1 VLERH
6 ARRTMTLR
14 GRPCVLRRTAVVF
27 SIAALMAGCAVPG
40 YDGGDPTTSG
50 MIQDQ
55 GGFSD
60 DASSNGSNS
69 PQSGGG
75 GPAPTQNFDPG
86 TADGFDAGGS
96 TGSVM
101 EDAGSTSGSNG
112 GNHMV
117 DSGDHDSGS
126 GIDSAVDSSVVISAN
141 DPLGSSARCTSGKT
155 WTSGTG
161 QTMRPGEACPS
172 CHGNFVIAG
181 TVYPTGHEPNDC
193 DGVNGSTTTVTV
205 VVTDSTN
212 KQFTLTPNAV
222 GNFYSS
228 TKITPPIT
236 AKVVENGKE
245 RAMVSPQTITNCNM
259 CHTSNG
265 ANGAPGRITL
275 PI

>member
-1 VLERH
+1 MLERH
-6 ARRTMTLR
+6 ARRTTTR
-14 GRPCVLRRTAVVF
+14 EAPPCIPGRTAVVF
-27 SIAALMAGCAVPG
+27 IIAVLMAGCAVPG
-40 YDGGDPTTSG
+40 YEGSDPTTNG
-50 MIQDQ
+50 PTAGQ
-55 GGFSD
+55 GGTGFPNP
-60 DASSNGSNS
+60 SSNGSS
-69 PQSGGG
+69 GSQSGAGG
-75 GPAPTQNFDPG
+75 TPASQSFEHDAG
-86 TADGFDAGGS
+86 GFDAGGS
-96 TGSVM
+96 AGNEM
-101 EDAGSTSGSNG
+101 EDSGFTSGSNG
-112 GNHMV
+112 GNV
-117 DSGDHDSGS
+117 TIDSGEGDSGDGVDAG
-126 GIDSAVDSSVVISAN
+126 VDSSVVISAN

-193 DGVNGSTTTVTV
+193 DGVNGSMTTVTV

-212 KQFTLTPNAV
+212 RQFTLTPNTV

-245 RAMVSPQTITNCNM
+245 RAMVSAQTITNCNM
-259 CHTSNG
+259 CHTANG

-275 PI
+275 PN